1 MASTAENFPE
11 PAADRAGRRRI
22 LLVDDEE
29 GNVVV
34 LAKRL
39 ARRENSN
46 EDRAVARG
54 DPHLRT
60 ARFTCRSRS

>member
-11 PAADRAGRRRI
+11 PAADRAGMRRI
-22 LLVDDEE
+22 HLVEDEE

-39 ARRENSN
+39 ARREYSN
-46 EDRAVARG
+46 KDRAVARG
-54 DPHLRT
+54 DPHMRN
-60 ARFTCRSRS
+60 ARFTCRYRS